1 MNEIHR
7 TNIPQVG
14 EHDRHYKSTGGM
26 DHVYEIVGISKNSE
40 IDIDNPDSIMV
51 VYQPLYHAAIL
62 DGTPATMFTRPLSL
76 FVDDIKINGEVRP
89 RFTKE

>member
-14 EHDRHYKSTGGM
+14 EHYRHYKSTGGM

-51 VYQPLYHAAIL
+51 VYQPL
-62 DGTPATMFTRPLSL
+62 SL
-76 FVDDIKINGEVRP
+76 FVDEIKINGEVRP